1 MGSLTVKWDPGHE
14 PRDTDMRFRLVYD
27 GPVLATRGK
36 AEPGQSDPKAGHKHN
51 IRRAFHIQLKRL
63 WEQDRFLN
71 ECSTTMD
78 LWGVA
83 GEPTVP
89 LRDRLAGLYK
99 ACDRSFIPLV
109 VEEFSLHCSLRI
121 LFLRREVPGGVI
133 RSGDIDNRIKT
144 IFDAL
149 RMPQSAAE
157 LFGNEEPPEGEDPM
171 YVLLRDDGLIAHA
184 EIETDTLLE
193 PPPPEKGGNDHCRV
207 IVDVAL
213 RPVYVNMFNVSF
225 AG

>member
-1 MGSLTVKWDPGHE
+1 MSSLIVKWDPDNE
-14 PRDTDMRFRLVYD
+14 PKETDMRFRLVYD

-36 AEPGQSDPKAGHKHN
+36 PHGEQPDPRAAHKHN
-51 IRRAFHIQLKRL
+51 IRRAFHVQLKRF
-63 WEQDRFLN
+63 WEQDRFLR
-71 ECSTTMD
+71 ECVTSLD
-78 LWGVA
+78 LWGES
-83 GEPTVP
+83 GHPMIP
-89 LRDRLAGLYK
+89 LRERMAELYK
-99 ACDRSFIPLV
+99 ACDRRFVPLV

-121 LFLRREVPGGVI
+121 LFLRREIPGGVI

-157 LFGNEEPPEGEDPM
+157 LFGNEKPADGEDPM